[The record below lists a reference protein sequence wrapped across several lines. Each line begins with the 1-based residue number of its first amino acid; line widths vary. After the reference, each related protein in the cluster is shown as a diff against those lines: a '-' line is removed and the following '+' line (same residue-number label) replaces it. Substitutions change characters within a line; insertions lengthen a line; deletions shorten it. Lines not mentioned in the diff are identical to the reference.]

1 MMEFLKIYIFD
12 VLASVQHLLSED
24 ALIDWRKL
32 DDWYREEDLT
42 SKVYKLPLSNPR
54 YCFLVSVV

>member
-42 SKVYKLPLSNPR
+42 SKVYKLPCPTLDTV
-54 YCFLVSVV
+54 F